1 MSRDLLDGIDLAIFD
16 KDGTLIEFERMWS
29 GWAERLASDLA
40 EGLDPGGG
48 AGAGDAA
55 ELAVRIHRSLG
66 IDPATGRIDPHG
78 LLAATP
84 MARIRERLVASLVDG
99 SLGRPRDPAVATR
112 AVAAAWRAPDPVT
125 LVRPVTDLH
134 ALFAALGERG
144 IRIAVATSDDRDPTQ
159 RTLAALGVSAS
170 VEALA
175 CADDGRP
182 VKPAP
187 DMVLAICESLG
198 VAPDR
203 AAVIG
208 DSPADLRMGRSAGAG
223 RVIGVLTGVGEAASL
238 GPLADAVIGS
248 IAELV

>member
-1 MSRDLLDGIDLAIFD
+1 MNRDLLAGIELAIFD
-16 KDGTLIEFERMWS
+16 KDGTLIEFERMWT
-29 GWAERLASDLA
+29 GWVERLAMDLVEA
-40 EGLDPGGG
+40 LGEGS
-48 AGAGDAA
+48 GDAA
-55 ELAVRIHRSLG
+55 DLAAGIHRFLG
-66 IDPATGRIDPHG
+66 IDGATGRIDPHG

-84 MARIRERLVASLVDG
+84 MARIRERLVVSLADG
-99 SLGRPRDPAVATR
+99 TLGPGRDREIVAR
-112 AVAAAWRAPDPVT
+112 AVAAAWHAPDPVA
-125 LVRPVTDLH
+125 LARPVTDLH
-134 ALFAALGERG
+134 ALCTALGGRG
-144 IRIAVATSDDRDPTQ
+144 IRIAVATSDDRDPTV
-159 RTLAALGVSAS
+159 RTIAALGVSDF

-187 DMVLAICESLG
+187 DMVLAICEALG
-198 VAPDR
+198 VPPER

-248 IAELV
+248 IAELA